1 MRIIVL
7 AAGLGT
13 RLGRPHPKPLTRLAD
28 GMTILDRQLALYAR
42 VFPET
47 EVTVAVGHKLEDITE
62 RYPEIPVHYNAAYA
76 TTNTA
81 KTLLGALH
89 GTPAD
94 EGVLWA
100 NGDLVFDEEVL
111 RALAEYI
118 EKEQS
123 AVVVDTSVVGEEE
136 VKYRMDDGFISE
148 LAKTIPSDEA
158 LGEAV
163 GINYVSPRDKG
174 EFLFWL
180 DKVGQQDYF
189 EKAMTEAI
197 QQSGVQFAPVDITGH
212 LAIEVDTIA
221 DLATANAA
229 LPGDPLT
236 MPLQS
241 HRGSKSKK
249 GDSPLWVITV
259 CLLLAACLFGTGWW
273 LGTQVSGEEA
283 PTSLPTASVSELA
296 ATIEGD
302 GVEIVRTDDPTLN
315 CGASADGV
323 ARGGCVYMGEMPERI
338 FISTELTVPQE
349 TYVLIHEYAHI
360 LQGRGLWPVGGG
372 SASGMGAFDKECWAD
387 LYALEQG
394 APRDLMAYLDSGM
407 CEMPGAV

>member
-13 RLGRPHPKPLTRLAD
+13 RLGRPHPKPLTKLAD
-28 GMTILDRQLALYAR
+28 GMTILDRQLALYAK
-42 VFPET
+42 VFPGV

-62 RYPEIPVHYNAAYA
+62 RYPDIPVHYNAAYA

-100 NGDLVFDEEVL
+100 NGDLVFDRDVL
-111 RALAEYI
+111 EALAVFIKAER
-118 EKEQS
+118 S
-123 AVVVDTSVVGEEE
+123 AVVVDTSVVGDEE
-136 VKYRMDDGFISE
+136 VKYRMEDGFISE

-197 QQSGVQFAPVDITGH
+197 AQSGVKFVPVDITGH

-221 DLATANAA
+221 DLATANSA
-229 LPGDPLT
+229 LPVEPLT
-236 MPLQS
+236 APIPVTNE
-241 HRGSKSKK
+241 KSKPK

-259 CLLLAACLFGTGWW
+259 CVLLAACLFATGWW
-273 LGTQVSGEEA
+273 LGTQVSSG
-283 PTSLPTASVSELA
+283 A
-296 ATIEGD
+296 ATNVPSVTSTDLANSIEAD
-302 GVEIVRTDDPTLN
+302 GVEIVRTDNPDLN
-315 CGASADGV
+315 CGASTEGTSK
-323 ARGGCVYMGEMPERI
+323 GGCVYLGELPERI
-338 FISTELTVPQE
+338 FVSTDLTPEQE
-349 TYVLIHEYAHI
+349 SYILTHEYGHI
-360 LQGRGLWPVGGG
+360 LQGRGLWPLGNG
-372 SASGMGAFDKECWAD
+372 SASGMGTFDKECWAD
-387 LYALEQG
+387 LYALSQG
-394 APRDLMAYLDSGM
+394 APRDLMAYLGDDG
-407 CEMPGAV
+407 CQAPGAL

>member
-28 GMTILDRQLALYAR
+28 GMTILDRQLALYAK
-42 VFPET
+42 VFPEV

-62 RYPEIPVHYNAAYA
+62 RYPDIPVHYNAAYA

-123 AVVVDTSVVGEEE
+123 AVVVDTSAVGEEE
-136 VKYRMDDGFISE
+136 VKYRMEHGFISE

-180 DKVGQQDYF
+180 DKVEQQDYF

-221 DLATANAA
+221 DLAHANGELPIKPITAPVPAKA
-229 LPGDPLT
+229 KR
-236 MPLQS
+236 Q
-241 HRGSKSKK
+241 K

-273 LGTQVSGEEA
+273 LGTHVSTEPA
-283 PTSLPTASVSELA
+283 PTSIATASVEDIA
-296 ATIEGD
+296 ASITKD

-315 CGASADGV
+315 CGASLDGE
-323 ARGGCVYMGEMPERI
+323 ARGGCVYLGELPERI
-338 FISTELTVPQE
+338 FISTGLTVAQE

-360 LQGRGLWPVGGG
+360 LQSRGQWP
-372 SASGMGAFDKECWAD
+372 MGEDTDSFDHECWAD
-387 LYALEQG
+387 VFALEQS
-394 APRDLMAYLDSGM
+394 APREQMAYLDTAA
-407 CEMPGAV
+407 CKAPGAL

>member
-42 VFPET
+42 VFPEV

-62 RYPEIPVHYNAAYA
+62 RYPDIPVHYNAMYA

-111 RALAEYI
+111 RSLSEYI

-136 VKYRMDDGFISE
+136 VKYRMDGGFISE

-163 GINYVSPRDKG
+163 GINYISPRDKG

-197 QQSGVQFAPVDITGH
+197 AQSGVKFAPVDITGH

-221 DLATANAA
+221 DLAHANSS
-229 LPGDPLT
+229 LPPHPLT
-236 MPLQS
+236 APIPVV
-241 HRGSKSKK
+241 SKTKREK
-249 GDSPLWVITV
+249 GDSPLWVVTV

-273 LGTQVSGEEA
+273 LGTQVSDTPA
-283 PTSLPTASVSELA
+283 PTSLPTATVEDIA
-296 ATIEGD
+296 AAITED
-302 GVEIVRTDDPTLN
+302 GVEIVRTDDPALN
-315 CGASADGV
+315 CGASLDGE
-323 ARGGCVYMGEMPERI
+323 ARGGCVYMGELPERI
-338 FISTELTVPQE
+338 FVSTELSVRQE

-360 LQGRGLWPVGGG
+360 LQSRGLWPVGEG
-372 SASGMGAFDKECWAD
+372 SASGMGTFDQECWAD

-394 APRDLMAYLDSGM
+394 APRDLMAYLDTKA
-407 CEMPGAV
+407 CKMPGAL